1 MKFGPDIQW
10 ITDPTDY
17 SVNDAHLD
25 DVYAAVTQYLPNID
39 RSALA
44 GDYTGIR
51 YDYRIPVFNEFVFEF
66 GIVFGSGICCFGG
79 SGISVLLIPR
89 FPIFRF

>member
-1 MKFGPDIQW
+1 MDLAGRVKFGPDIQW
-10 ITDPTDY
+10 IRDPTDY
-17 SVNDAHLD
+17 SVNEAHLD

-51 YDYRIPVFNEFVFEF
+51 YDYWIPVFNGFVFEF
-66 GIVFGSGICCFGG
+66 GVVFRVWNLFFSEP
-79 SGISVLLIPR
+79 GISIC
-89 FPIFRF
+89 